1 VKALDKEI
9 AAELTEI
16 FTEVKEADRQAHPT
30 GEFEAHVSAPTE
42 TAVRA
47 ESLVALNEQL
57 LQWPSSFKLH
67 PTIQRTLPRRRE
79 ALQSGGIDWGHGEAL
94 AFASLLVEGI
104 AVRLTGQDVE
114 RGTFSH
120 RQAVLHDVATGDT
133 YTPLANLPNAKAPFE
148 IYNSPLSETAVMGF
162 EYGFSTAAPNEM
174 VAWEAQFGDFANVA
188 QPIIDQFL
196 AADRAKWGQDSG
208 LVLLLPH
215 GYEGQGP
222 EHSSAR
228 LERFL
233 QLSAEGNMTIAYPS
247 TPAQYFHIL
256 RRQGLSKAKRPLV
269 LMQPKSLLRLPDAA
283 SRLEQLTTGTF
294 QLVIPDDATESQRE
308 SVRRLVFCT
317 GKIYYDLVAARA
329 EKEKAGARE
338 TNGVAIARVEE
349 LYPWPHE
356 AVAAVIDRYPSIEEV
371 VWAQEEPKNMGAWTY
386 VSPRLRAS
394 TGNQLTVRYLGRP
407 ERASPAEG
415 YHQAH
420 TEEQLRIVNE
430 VLTLPQPTKRR
441 AKV

>member
-1 VKALDKEI
+1 
-9 AAELTEI
+9 
-16 FTEVKEADRQAHPT
+16 
-30 GEFEAHVSAPTE
+30 
-42 TAVRA
+42 
-47 ESLVALNEQL
+47 VALNEQL

-79 ALQSGGIDWGHGEAL
+79 GLQSGIDWGHAEAL
-94 AFASLLVEGI
+94 AFASLLVEGV

-120 RQAVLHDVATGDT
+120 RQAVLHDIATGET
-133 YTPLANLPNAKAPFE
+133 YAPLAKLPNAKAPFE

-162 EYGFSTAAPNEM
+162 EYGFSTAAPNEL

-215 GYEGQGP
+215 GFEGQGP

-233 QLSAEGNMTIAYPS
+233 QLAAEGNMAIAYPS

-256 RRQGLSKAKRPLV
+256 RRQGRSKHKRPLV
-269 LMQPKSLLRLPDAA
+269 LMQPKSLLRLPEAA
-283 SRLEQLTTGTF
+283 SRLEELSGGSF
-294 QLVIPDDATESQRE
+294 HPVIDDPATDAQRDAIK
-308 SVRRLVFCT
+308 RLVFCS
-317 GKIYYDLVAARA
+317 GKLYYDLVAARSQ
-329 EKEKAGARE
+329 KASAGKDAPD
-338 TNGVAIARVEE
+338 VALARVEE
-349 LYPWPHE
+349 LYPWPHD
-356 AVAAVIDRYPSIEEV
+356 AVAAVVDSYPSIDEV
-371 VWAQEEPKNMGAWTY
+371 VWAQEEPKNMGAWTF

-394 TGNQLTVRYLGRP
+394 TGNQLTVRYVGRP

-420 TEEQLRIVNE
+420 TEEQARIVRD
-430 VLTLPQPTKRR
+430 VLTVPQPTKRR